1 MPPELWLLPLVPV
14 AIGLVFVVVGRVR
27 WRLTRGWVR
36 TTGVVTTRDGAVSGF
51 PSQYPTFM
59 WQDGNGTW
67 HRQRSGMRGGI
78 MAPGRQVPVAYDPMS
93 PSRAMIDTPVQNGRL
108 FAVIGLAVALLGGG
122 LGLGVVAMV
131 AAAAA

>member
-1 MPPELWLLPLVPV
+1 MPPAVWLAPLIPV
-14 AIGLVFVVVGRVR
+14 AVGLVLFVVGRVR
-27 WRLTRGWVR
+27 HRMSRDWVR

-51 PSQYPTFM
+51 PSQYPTFL

-108 FAVIGLAVALLGGG
+108 FAAIGLAVALGGGG
-122 LGLGVVAMV
+122 LALAILVMMAVVAV
-131 AAAAA
+131 

>member
-14 AIGLVFVVVGRVR
+14 AIGLVLVVVGRVR

>member
-27 WRLTRGWVR
+27 YRLTRDWVR
-36 TTGVVTTRDGAVSGF
+36 TTGVVTTRDGATSGF

-59 WQDGNGTW
+59 WQDTGGTW
-67 HRQRSGMRGGI
+67 HRRRSGMRGGI
-78 MAPGRQVPVAYDPMS
+78 MVPGRQVPVAYDPVS
-93 PSRAMIDTPVQNGRL
+93 PSRGMIDTPVQNGRL

>member
-1 MPPELWLLPLVPV
+1 MPPAVWLVPLIPV
-14 AIGLVFVVVGRVR
+14 AVGLVLFVVGRVR
-27 WRLTRGWVR
+27 HRLSRDWVR
-36 TTGVVTTRDGAVSGF
+36 TTGVVTTADGAVSGF

-78 MAPGRQVPVAYDPMS
+78 LSPGRPVPVAYDPVS

-108 FAVIGLAVALLGGG
+108 FAAIGIAVALGGGG
-122 LGLGVVAMV
+122 LALAILVMVAVVAV
-131 AAAAA
+131 